1 MAACDRE
8 ILYHNKDSSQSRP
21 RTSCCSRTLQTR
33 CQDSSSDDSDPPA
46 PKTSED
52 IDGWDDAALIKS
64 YEKAVKSFQDMLR
77 CSDKNRRQEGAS
89 AAGDKRETNRET
101 EWDREGHK
109 DMQKEEAE
117 KWNKKKKAQ
126 PPPPFIHPSSLSSSQ
141 PLHSKWKL
149 GDACSAVWSED
160 GCVYPAT
167 VLSIERETGTCV
179 VQYNGYGNT
188 ERHQLDEIVSVGSSE
203 DSTPPVRQWKVGDRC
218 SVQWSEDGQIYS
230 AIIRS
235 VDEVLGTCVV
245 VYEGYKNEEVQ
256 NLAELMPPTSALPRS
271 RSKKQ
276 DEEDT
281 DWQYTCRS
289 STSSPDIARNWRKQ
303 GKKSDWLYTF
313 PPPPPPH
320 PPPPPPPSLPLPP
333 PPKGCFWP
341 PPPPPVRAHLPA
353 WHKWSLSAPLPPP
366 PPPPPFFSTDWD
378 YDEDEQEDEDVLACM
393 LMAWYMTGYHT
404 GFYKG
409 LKQGRAEALRP
420 NLKKGSRRK

>member
-8 ILYHNKDSSQSRP
+8 IVYHNKDSSQS
-21 RTSCCSRTLQTR
+21 
-33 CQDSSSDDSDPPA
+33 
-46 PKTSED
+46 ED
-52 IDGWDDAALIKS
+52 IDEWDDAALIKS
-64 YEKAVKSFQDMLR
+64 YEKAVQSFQDMLR

-89 AAGDKRETNRET
+89 AAVDSQKDGKRETNREA

-109 DMQKEEAE
+109 DIQKEEVE

-126 PPPPFIHPSSLSSSQ
+126 PPPPLIHPSCLSSSR
-141 PLHSKWKL
+141 PLHSKWKV

-188 ERHQLDEIVSVGSSE
+188 ERHQLDEIVSVGSSG
-203 DSTPPVRQWKVGDRC
+203 DSTPPVRLWKVGDRC

-235 VDEVLGTCVV
+235 VDEVVGTCVV
-245 VYEGYKNEEVQ
+245 VYEGYKNEEEQ
-256 NLAELMPPTSALPRS
+256 NLADLMPPTNALPRS
-271 RSKKQ
+271 RGKKQ
-276 DEEDT
+276 
-281 DWQYTCRS
+281 
-289 STSSPDIARNWRKQ
+289 
-303 GKKSDWLYTF
+303 
-313 PPPPPPH
+313 
-320 PPPPPPPSLPLPP
+320 
-333 PPKGCFWP
+333 GCFWP
-341 PPPPPVRAHLPA
+341 PPPPPVRAHLPT
-353 WHKWSLSAPLPPP
+353 WQSWPPSAPLPPP
-366 PPPPPFFSTDWD
+366 PPPPPFFSTEWED

-420 NLKKGSRRK
+420 NIKKGPRRK

>member
-203 DSTPPVRQWKVGDRC
+203 DSTPPVRQ
-218 SVQWSEDGQIYS
+218 
-230 AIIRS
+230 
-235 VDEVLGTCVV
+235 
-245 VYEGYKNEEVQ
+245 
-256 NLAELMPPTSALPRS
+256 
-271 RSKKQ
+271 